1 MAASKRGLQRGLKA
15 RKRTV
20 ILFSDATIITETP
33 PLRGS
38 WARIGEQA
46 QVSITGNRSRMV
58 LFGAM
63 NISTGKL
70 VLTGAT
76 KWNQASFQAHLR
88 QLRSTWRGWNI
99 VLFVDRGS
107 PHRAKASRRLAED
120 LGIEL
125 RWLPTACP
133 ELNPIEGLWRGGKT
147 AVVANEPT
155 PDVATSTLRLCSY
168 LLNLDPR
175 SRLKLAGV
183 LSDNFWLST

>member
-1 MAASKRGLQRGLKA
+1 MAAGTRGLQRGLKG
-15 RKRTV
+15 RRRTV
-20 ILFSDATIITETP
+20 ILFSDATIVTETP

-46 QVSITGNRSRMV
+46 EVSITGYRSRMV

-63 NISTGKL
+63 SISTGRL
-70 VLTGAT
+70 ALTGAMT
-76 KWNQASFQAHLR
+76 WNQESFQAHLR
-88 QLRSTWRGWNI
+88 QLRSRWRGWNI

-107 PHRAKASRRLAED
+107 PHRAKASRRLAAD

-133 ELNPIEGLWRGGKT
+133 ELNPIEGLWRGGKA

-175 SRLKLAGV
+175 SRLSLAGV
-183 LSDNFWLST
+183 LSEHFWLPT